1 MDNQII
7 LATRQLTKKYGDA
20 TAVKDISMNVRKGRI
35 YGLLGRNG
43 AGKTTVMKMVLG
55 LISITSGNVEIF
67 GLKQKGNEKNCYSR
81 IGSVIETPGFY
92 SYLTGT
98 ENLELFSRLRGTI
111 KKDAVKTALSIAGLP
126 YKDKKP
132 FSSYSLGMKQRLGI
146 ANAIMNDPE
155 LLILDEPSNGLDP
168 VGIAEIRKFFLK
180 LCHEQGKTIIISS
193 HILSEIALLAD
204 DIGIIHGGQ
213 LQKEISMNEL
223 EEKNKK
229 YIELKVDSVPK
240 ASQLLENQLGCSKYK
255 VTDKNSIEV
264 YDENLSTTA
273 IANCLVT
280 HGVGLL
286 SLFFR
291 QETLEDYFTSLTGG
305 TKLE

>member
-1 MDNQII
+1 
-7 LATRQLTKKYGDA
+7 
-20 TAVKDISMNVRKGRI
+20 
-35 YGLLGRNG
+35 
-43 AGKTTVMKMVLG
+43 
-55 LISITSGNVEIF
+55 
-67 GLKQKGNEKNCYSR
+67 
-81 IGSVIETPGFY
+81 
-92 SYLTGT
+92 
-98 ENLELFSRLRGTI
+98 
-111 KKDAVKTALSIAGLP
+111 
-126 YKDKKP
+126 
-132 FSSYSLGMKQRLGI
+132 
-146 ANAIMNDPE
+146 
-155 LLILDEPSNGLDP
+155 
-168 VGIAEIRKFFLK
+168 
-180 LCHEQGKTIIISS
+180 
-193 HILSEIALLAD
+193 
-204 DIGIIHGGQ
+204 
-213 LQKEISMNEL
+213 MNEL